1 MIYVILANCLLL
13 LLVLIASKACRL
25 CNLVC
30 HIIMLIGDEVDETLI
45 LEVLA
50 GGGKVCVAT
59 FLSITIFVSLATN
72 LEIFNWNNVFF
83 LLTHVT

>member
-1 MIYVILANCLLL
+1 MQ
-13 LLVLIASKACRL
+13 
-25 CNLVC
+25 
-30 HIIMLIGDEVDETLI
+30 IGDEVDETLI

-59 FLSITIFVSLATN
+59 FLSITIFASLATN